1 MELAAEAAL
10 SDARLAEQQHD
21 AEVPLECTAQLAFER
36 AELLSPPGELRDR
49 AWRGPPLPA
58 RGADRSAHHS
68 VSRFGVRKRRGPGP
82 PVLVDLARGTTQA
95 VEIDDRARV
104 QLGDDVFVLEDELN
118 AVKELLLGATDW
130 DAELERLLNGEI
142 PPHGA
147 DTDPEEDG

>member
-1 MELAAEAAL
+1 M
-10 SDARLAEQQHD
+10 
-21 AEVPLECTAQLAFER
+21 
-36 AELLSPPGELRDR
+36 
-49 AWRGPPLPA
+49 
-58 RGADRSAHHS
+58 
-68 VSRFGVRKRRGPGP
+68 
-82 PVLVDLARGTTQA
+82 LVDLARGTTQA